1 MDKTQIEKMS
11 RALVK
16 LIDTGERR
24 YTDWLH
30 ANDKKLVK
38 GLMKIYGNMPI
49 ISNGN
54 VSKAELRRFLAT
66 RRGLV
71 TKMFNE
77 LGYTQ
82 NIADYVANFERVTQ
96 LNVEIQNKV
105 NDLDTDKLQK
115 LISPVQRQLANIT
128 YDNLLY
134 SGLDNIFFAPIEKIL
149 LQIGTVGVSLQEA
162 VVALNDAIVGTGEYS
177 KFANYALTAGRDA
190 LGQYDG
196 TINQKIAATFGLN
209 AVVYVGSIVENTRPQ
224 CERWLAYDFIPM
236 SELTDEIEW
245 AFDNGSGMIP
255 QTTAATFV
263 MYRGGYSCR
272 HKAVPIRVTDEQIEN
287 WRAE

>member
-1 MDKTQIEKMS
+1 MDKTQIEKLSMG
-11 RALVK
+11 LVK

-38 GLMKIYGNMPI
+38 GLMKIYGAMPI
-49 ISNGN
+49 TASGN
-54 VSKAELRRFLAT
+54 VSKSELRRFLAT

-71 TKMFNE
+71 TKMLNE

-82 NIADYVANFERVTQ
+82 NIADYVANFERIS
-96 LNVEIQNKV
+96 EQNILLQKEV
-105 NDLDTDKLQK
+105 NGLDTDKLQK
-115 LISPVQRQLANIT
+115 LISPVQRLLVNST

-177 KFANYALTAGRDA
+177 KFTNYALTAGRDA

-209 AVVYVGSIVENTRPQ
+209 AVVYVGTIVENSRPQ
-224 CERWLAYDFIPM
+224 CERWLAYEFIPM
-236 SELTDEIEW
+236 SELTNEIEW
-245 AFDNGSGMIP
+245 AFNNGKGMID

-272 HKAVPIRVTDEQIEN
+272 HKALPIRVTDEQIEN